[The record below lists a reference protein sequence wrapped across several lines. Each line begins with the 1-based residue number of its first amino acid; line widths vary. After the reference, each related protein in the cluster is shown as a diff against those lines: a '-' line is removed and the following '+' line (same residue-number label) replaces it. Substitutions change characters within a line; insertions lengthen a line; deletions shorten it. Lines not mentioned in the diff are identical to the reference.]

1 MLNGLT
7 IHIPIEKKIVMNEMQ
22 QPVAVQINYQD
33 WLKIEQQLSLE
44 SVPAR
49 RKPLC
54 ALHTF
59 QASLTKSSKSRVHK
73 RSAMHQSVQITMVY
87 HPMLASLRQ
96 DKNRDL
102 MSEQDYMDKQ

>member
-44 SVPAR
+44 SMPAR

-59 QASLTKSSKSRVHK
+59 RATLTKSSKSRMHK

-87 HPMLASLRQ
+87 HPMLAFLRQ

-102 MSEQDYMDKQ
+102 MSEQDYMDKR

>member
-44 SVPAR
+44 SIPAR

-54 ALHTF
+54 APAYF
-59 QASLTKSSKSRVHK
+59 SSHV
-73 RSAMHQSVQITMVY
+73 
-87 HPMLASLRQ
+87 
-96 DKNRDL
+96 DKI
-102 MSEQDYMDKQ
+102 

>member
-1 MLNGLT
+1 M
-7 IHIPIEKKIVMNEMQ
+7 IPMPIEKKIVMNEMQ

-59 QASLTKSSKSRVHK
+59 RATLTKSSKSRVNAIK
-73 RSAMHQSVQITMVY
+73 
-87 HPMLASLRQ
+87 LRLRRNACAGCAGNAIS
-96 DKNRDL
+96 DERF
-102 MSEQDYMDKQ
+102 

>member
-7 IHIPIEKKIVMNEMQ
+7 IPMPIEKKIVMNEMQ
-22 QPVAVQINYQD
+22 QPVAVQISYQD

-44 SVPAR
+44 SIPAR

-59 QASLTKSSKSRVHK
+59 RATLTKSSVS
-73 RSAMHQSVQITMVY
+73 SVDLIRQ
-87 HPMLASLRQ
+87 LR
-96 DKNRDL
+96 D
-102 MSEQDYMDKQ
+102 EGY

>member
-1 MLNGLT
+1 MFRELA
-7 IHIPIEKKIVMNEMQ
+7 IPIEKKIVMNEMQ

-44 SVPAR
+44 SIPAR

-59 QASLTKSSKSRVHK
+59 RATLTKSSVS
-73 RSAMHQSVQITMVY
+73 SVDLIRQ
-87 HPMLASLRQ
+87 LR
-96 DKNRDL
+96 D
-102 MSEQDYMDKQ
+102 EGY

>member
-22 QPVAVQINYQD
+22 QPVAVQM
-33 WLKIEQQLSLE
+33 LSLE
-44 SVPAR
+44 SVPA

-59 QASLTKSSKSRVHK
+59 LVKLNLNCVIP
-73 RSAMHQSVQITMVY
+73 SATS
-87 HPMLASLRQ
+87 
-96 DKNRDL
+96 
-102 MSEQDYMDKQ
+102 

>member
-49 RKPLC
+49 KPLC

-59 QASLTKSSKSRVHK
+59 LVKLNLNCVIPRFYAVSLSSG
-73 RSAMHQSVQITMVY
+73 
-87 HPMLASLRQ
+87 
-96 DKNRDL
+96 
-102 MSEQDYMDKQ
+102 